1 MAGQDQPIP
10 TPGGA
15 LFVRVEIRVTIQTWR
30 MLAAVRIVDEEGAA
44 AMTIELSKDLERIVR
59 EAVGTGLY
67 ATEADVIRDAL
78 VRLNQTMSKETEP
91 SAMKAKRVKST
102 RQKKVLT
109 IDEVHQRMMASGL
122 ISQLPNTAADFDD
135 PDDEPVTIEGELL
148 SETIIRERR

>member
-1 MAGQDQPIP
+1 
-10 TPGGA
+10 
-15 LFVRVEIRVTIQTWR
+15 
-30 MLAAVRIVDEEGAA
+30 
-44 AMTIELSKDLERIVR
+44 MTIELSKDLERIVR

>member
-1 MAGQDQPIP
+1 
-10 TPGGA
+10 
-15 LFVRVEIRVTIQTWR
+15 